1 MFSRQYGVVKY
12 FLIILGL
19 LLVAI
24 GIVGIFVPGLPTTIF
39 LIAAAACFAN
49 SSPWLHDWLLSHPWF
64 GPIIRNW
71 QETRSIPRKAKI
83 IALLMMFIGCIYTWW
98 MLQTLWLKICI
109 FAIMLFPAIFVYR
122 LPLTESLLQ
131 SKTSTDSIESENS

>member
-12 FLIILGL
+12 FLIVIGL

-49 SSPWLHDWLLSHPWF
+49 SSPWLHDWLMSHPWF
-64 GPIIRNW
+64 GPIIKNW
-71 QETRSIPRKAKI
+71 QETRSIPRKAKV
-83 IALLMMFIGCIYTWW
+83 IALTMMLAACVYTWW
-98 MLQTLWLKICI
+98 MLDTLWLKAVI
-109 FAIMLFPAIFVYR
+109 FALMIFPAIFVYR
-122 LPLTESLLQ
+122 LPLTENL
-131 SKTSTDSIESENS
+131 SKNKNMVDSVESNNQ